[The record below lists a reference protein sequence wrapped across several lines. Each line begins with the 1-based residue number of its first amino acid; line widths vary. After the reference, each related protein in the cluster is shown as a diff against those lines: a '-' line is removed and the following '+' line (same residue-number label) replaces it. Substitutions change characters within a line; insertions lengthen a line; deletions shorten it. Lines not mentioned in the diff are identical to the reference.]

1 MIGRMLGRPEESM
14 AHTTLAELAVDDV
27 DMMSVVLVGA
37 SQTRRY
43 RRLGADAVY
52 TPRGYARK
60 RDQA

>member
-1 MIGRMLGRPEESM
+1 M